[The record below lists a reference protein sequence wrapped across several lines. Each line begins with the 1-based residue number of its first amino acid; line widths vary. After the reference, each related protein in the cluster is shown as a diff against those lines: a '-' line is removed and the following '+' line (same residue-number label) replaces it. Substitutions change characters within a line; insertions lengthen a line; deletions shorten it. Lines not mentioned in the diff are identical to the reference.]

1 MSFKNSCQFSG
12 LFSLGVHHARA
23 AASRRSYKQQGI
35 FNPCESWKTVSTSSK
50 RISVNID
57 VDLYTLYC
65 IYCKTI
71 FIYIYIVYCI
81 CTNLWCL
88 IAICSV
94 TLGLLWDRKSPN
106 QSESSANFMLTSHE
120 LSSYHPCT
128 CSAPSITATS
138 TSPQWSCHPRP
149 KLCQLPGPWCEQCGQ
164 MVEGS
169 DVHLV
174 HCDSSNGITLVM
186 GDECV
191 KFAVGLWVFG
201 RLLKTN
207 YSRDLLLSTLQ
218 IVLHGSRGIC
228 WRPTKEC

>member
-1 MSFKNSCQFSG
+1 MYRFMMPGCDLQRFIG
-12 LFSLGVHHARA
+12 
-23 AASRRSYKQQGI
+23 
-35 FNPCESWKTVSTSSK
+35 PTVRPKITKSI
-50 RISVNID
+50 RI
-57 VDLYTLYC
+57 
-65 IYCKTI
+65 
-71 FIYIYIVYCI
+71 I
-81 CTNLWCL
+81 C
-88 IAICSV
+88 V
-94 TLGLLWDRKSPN
+94 TV
-106 QSESSANFMLTSHE
+106 NFMLTSHE

-191 KFAVGLWVFG
+191 KFAVGL
-201 RLLKTN
+201 
-207 YSRDLLLSTLQ
+207 
-218 IVLHGSRGIC
+218 
-228 WRPTKEC
+228 